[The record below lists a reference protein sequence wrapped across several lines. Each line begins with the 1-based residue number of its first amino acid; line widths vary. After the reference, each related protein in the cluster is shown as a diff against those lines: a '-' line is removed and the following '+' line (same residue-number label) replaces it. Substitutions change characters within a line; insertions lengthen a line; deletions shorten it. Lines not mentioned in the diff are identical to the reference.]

1 MDWVLMILNLYSYYL
16 IGNRKS
22 IGFILGL
29 ISCILGVILF
39 YNMMSMIIMYICFG
53 ILNVKGFYQWKLSK

>member
-1 MDWVLMILNLYSYYL
+1 MDWILMALNLYSYYL

-29 ISCILGVILF
+29 ISCILGIVLF
-39 YNMMSMIIMYICFG
+39 YNMTSMIIMYICFG
-53 ILNVKGFYQWKLSK
+53 LLNIKGFYQWKIK

>member
-29 ISCILGVILF
+29 IACILGIILF
-39 YNMMSMIIMYICFG
+39 YNMISMIVMYIFFG
-53 ILNVKGFYQWKLSK
+53 FLNIKGFYQWKIK

>member
-1 MDWVLMILNLYSYYL
+1 MDWILMILNLYSYYL

-29 ISCILGVILF
+29 IACIFGIILF
-39 YNMMSMIIMYICFG
+39 YNMISMIVMYIFFG
-53 ILNVKGFYQWKLSK
+53 LLNIKGFYQWKIK